1 VQEHDATRTQTV
13 RLHFS
18 QLDTLFGIELA
29 KVASLRNETARRKY
43 WGIHSFKKL
52 RNWMQAQVA
61 LTPLITNAAL
71 LS

>member
-1 VQEHDATRTQTV
+1 MQVEHENLAKPQRHSEEHDATRTQTV

-43 WGIHSFKKL
+43 WGIHSFKK
-52 RNWMQAQVA
+52 
-61 LTPLITNAAL
+61 
-71 LS
+71 